1 MTRARAAL
9 AGLLLLV
16 ALAAVAVW
24 TAPAELAYRFFG
36 HRLRPLHLDGLSGT
50 VWQGAADRSD
60 ALGQALGRLQW
71 QVDRGALLSR
81 RLAANLRVDG
91 QDMRGSARVA
101 AEQDRVEIADLDGEF
116 PASLLGPALDIP
128 ALTLLG
134 RISCRFSR
142 VELSDLDGEF
152 PASLLGPALDIPA
165 LTLLGRVACRFSRV
179 ALQGGLPRVVDGTAT
194 WRDLAVAGAAT
205 AALPG
210 LEVQFRT
217 ESEGLIA
224 AEVKDLGG
232 PLAIDG
238 QVRVAGER
246 YRTEVRLS
254 LREPNA
260 ALEEVLKF
268 VGERTPDGGSIL
280 RVDGTLRPL
289 R

>member
-24 TAPAELAYRFFG
+24 TAPAELAYGLFG
-36 HRLRPLHLDGLSGT
+36 NRLRPLHLDGLSGT
-50 VWQGAADRSD
+50 VWQGTADRAG

-81 RLAANLRVDG
+81 RFAANLRVDG

-142 VELSDLDGEF
+142 VEL
-152 PASLLGPALDIPA
+152 
-165 LTLLGRVACRFSRV
+165 
-179 ALQGGLPRVVDGTAT
+179 QGGLPRRVEGTAT

-210 LEVQFRT
+210 LEVTFRT
-217 ESEGLIA
+217 ESDGLVA

-238 QVRVAGER
+238 QVRMAGER
-246 YRTEVRLS
+246 YRTEVRLN
-254 LREPNA
+254 LREPNP

>member
-1 MTRARAAL
+1 MTRLRAVVAV
-9 AGLLLLV
+9 LLV
-16 ALAAVAVW
+16 LLALAAVVCW
-24 TAPAELAYRFFG
+24 TAPAELAYRLF
-36 HRLRPLHLDGLSGT
+36 HERLRPLHLDGLSGT
-50 VWQGAADRSD
+50 VWQGAADRAD

-81 RLAANLRVDG
+81 RLEAVVRLDG
-91 QDMRGSARVA
+91 ADMHGSARVA
-101 AEQDRVEIADLDGEF
+101 AHENLVA
-116 PASLLGPALDIP
+116 
-128 ALTLLG
+128 
-134 RISCRFSR
+134 
-142 VELSDLDGEF
+142 VSDLDGEF

-165 LTLLGRVACRFSRV
+165 LTLLGRVSCRFNAV
-179 ALQGGLPRVVDGTAT
+179 ELQDGLPRRVDGSAV

-205 AALPG
+205 ASLPG
-210 LEVQFRT
+210 LEVRFRT

-246 YRTEVRLS
+246 FRTEVRLN
-254 LREPNA
+254 LREPNP